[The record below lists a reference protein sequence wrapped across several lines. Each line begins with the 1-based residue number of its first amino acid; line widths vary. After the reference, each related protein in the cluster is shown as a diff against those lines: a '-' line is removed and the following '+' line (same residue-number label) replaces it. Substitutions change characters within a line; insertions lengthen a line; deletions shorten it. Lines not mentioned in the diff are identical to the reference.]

1 MDIAVLADIHGNYI
15 ALNECISHAKERGI
29 RSFIFLGDYL
39 GELAYP
45 ERTMR
50 MLYDLKEQYECW
62 FIRGNKEDYWLNHT
76 EEDIKTG
83 LWKEFDST
91 TGSLFYTYSHLT
103 ERDLKFYHELS
114 ISRQLSF
121 SGLPEISICH
131 GSPYKTNENLF
142 PDHNRTFEIMEQT
155 DTPFILCGHTHRQG
169 KITHNGKAVLN
180 AGSVGVPLDSN
191 GKAQYMILHGEQG
204 MWKEEFISLSY
215 DVEKVIREL
224 HEAGLDKYAP
234 WWCFV
239 TENLLRKGNISH
251 AQVLSRAMKFC
262 EEEYGEC
269 RWPEVPEK
277 CWEQAAKEM
286 IGEEYENKDN

>member
-1 MDIAVLADIHGNYI
+1 MDIAVLADIHGNCI

-45 ERTMR
+45 ERTMK
-50 MLYDLKEQYECW
+50 MLYDLKEQYKCW
-62 FIRGNKEDYWLNHT
+62 FIRGNKEDYWLNYT

-83 LWKEFDST
+83 FWKEFDST

-103 ERDLKFYHELS
+103 EKDLKFYGELP
-114 ISRQLSF
+114 ISRKLSF
-121 SGLPEISICH
+121 EGLPEITVCH
-131 GSPYKTNENLF
+131 GSPYKVNEKLL
-142 PDHNRTFEIMEQT
+142 PDDDRTFEIMEQT
-155 DTPFILCGHTHRQG
+155 DTPVILCGHIHRQG
-169 KITHNGKAVLN
+169 KITHDGKVILN
-180 AGSVGVPLDSN
+180 AGAVGVPLDSN

-204 MWKEEFISLSY
+204 MWKEEFISLVY
-215 DVEKVIREL
+215 DVESVIREL
-224 HEAGLDKYAP
+224 HEEELDKRAP

-251 AQVLSRAMKFC
+251 AQVLSRAMHLCK
-262 EEEYGEC
+262 EEYGEC

-286 IGEEYENKDN
+286 IGGKGENKDN

>member
-15 ALNECISHAKERGI
+15 ALNECISHAMERGI

-45 ERTMR
+45 QRTMK
-50 MLYDLKEQYECW
+50 MLYNLKEKYECW

-83 LWKEFDST
+83 FWKEFDST
-91 TGSLFYTYSHLT
+91 TGSLFYIYSHLT
-103 ERDLKFYHELS
+103 ERDFKFYRELP
-114 ISRQLSF
+114 ISRRLIF
-121 SGLPEISICH
+121 AGLPQITICH
-131 GSPYKTNENLF
+131 GSPYKVNENLL
-142 PDHNRTFEIMEQT
+142 PDDDRTFEIMEQT

-169 KITHNGKAVLN
+169 KIIHNRKSILN
-180 AGSVGVPLDSN
+180 AGAVGVPLESN
-191 GKAQYMILHGEQG
+191 GKTQYMILHGEQG
-204 MWKEEFISLSY
+204 IWKEEFISLVY
-215 DVEKVIREL
+215 DVEGVIREL
-224 HEAGLDKYAP
+224 HEEELDKHAP

-251 AQVLSRAMKFC
+251 AQVLSRAMNLC

-277 CWEQAAKEM
+277 CWEQATKEM
-286 IGEEYENKDN
+286 IGGEGENKDN